1 MKTHSGSSLLILLIM
16 AIGLIAMMV
25 YIGTLQTKSA
35 KPQPSEQGSTASDS
49 LKDRSTTRQ
58 WVVQG
63 GGDK

>member
-16 AIGLIAMMV
+16 AIGLIAMMA
-25 YIGTLQTKSA
+25 YIINLQTRAA
-35 KPQPSEQGSTASDS
+35 KPQPSERSTASDS

>member
-1 MKTHSGSSLLILLIM
+1 M